1 MINLADAVGIRNPL
15 DFTLKSSLL
24 GQMLYKPSIS
34 RLEGT
39 TGPVFRR
46 DHQKLDGRRL
56 SLYGYAAHEG
66 PVLDELLRP
75 ETAPG
80 ELRRDPLRGSWAIYA
95 PHRQTRTFLPSA
107 ADDPLAPARPGA
119 AATEIPFED
128 FELAV
133 FENRFPSLA
142 PSAPP
147 ENRSDWA
154 SGAAS
159 GQCDVV
165 VFSKEP
171 VGSLGTLSHARR
183 VLLIEA
189 LIDRYNAL
197 HQAGFAYVMP
207 FENRGEQVGVT
218 LPHPHGQIYAFPSIP
233 EPQMSAAR
241 AFESGFDLIAEHAAW
256 DRTFD
261 VTSDGELTVFCP
273 PFARFPFETWIMP
286 RRPCAGPWDLDAESV
301 HSLAR
306 LLAEVPRR
314 LDALFAEPM
323 PYMMSFQAAPRGW
336 TSNFQFTVQFFPI
349 LRSAGRL
356 KFLASVEQ
364 FTGVFT
370 VDVVPEA
377 AAERLR
383 AL

>member
-1 MINLADAVGIRNPL
+1 MSQI
-15 DFTLKSSLL
+15 
-24 GQMLYKPSIS
+24 PSIT

-46 DHQKLDGRRL
+46 DHLKADGRRL
-56 SLYGYAAHEG
+56 ALYSYAPHEG
-66 PVLDELLRP
+66 PVLGELLRP

-80 ELRRDPLRGSWAIYA
+80 ELRQDPLRGTWAIYA

-107 ADDPLAPARPGA
+107 ADDPLAPGRPGA
-119 AATEIPFED
+119 PDTEIPFED

-142 PSAPP
+142 PVTGPD
-147 ENRSDWA
+147 RLSDWA
-154 SGAAS
+154 SGPAH
-159 GQCDVV
+159 GQCEVV
-165 VFSKEP
+165 VFSRES
-171 VGSLGTLSHARR
+171 VGSLATLSQARR

-189 LIDRYNAL
+189 LIDRYKCL
-197 HQAGFAYVMP
+197 HDAGFAYVMA

-218 LPHPHGQIYAFPSIP
+218 LPHPHGQIYAFPSVP
-233 EPQMSAAR
+233 APQASAAR
-241 AFESGFDLIAEHAAW
+241 AFEDGFDLIAEHASW
-256 DRTFD
+256 EGKFD
-261 VTSDGELTVFCP
+261 VTADGDLSVFCP
-273 PFARFPFETWIMP
+273 PFARFPYETWIMP
-286 RRPCAGPWDLDAESV
+286 RRRCAGPWDMDAGSI
-301 HSLAR
+301 HALAR

-314 LDALFAEPM
+314 LDALFGEPM
-323 PYMMSFQAAPRGW
+323 PYMMSFQAAPAGAGPA
-336 TSNFQFTVQFFPI
+336 FQFTVQFCPV

>member
-1 MINLADAVGIRNPL
+1 M
-15 DFTLKSSLL
+15 
-24 GQMLYKPSIS
+24 
-34 RLEGT
+34 
-39 TGPVFRR
+39 FRR
-46 DHQKLDGRRL
+46 DHLKADGRRL
-56 SLYGYAAHEG
+56 ALYGYAPHDG

-80 ELRRDPLRGSWAIYA
+80 ELRRDPLRNSWAIYA
-95 PHRQTRTFLPSA
+95 PHRQSRTFLPSA
-107 ADDPLAPARPGA
+107 ADDPLAPARQGGPL
-119 AATEIPFED
+119 TEIPFED

-142 PSAPP
+142 SSGAAGPLSA
-147 ENRSDWA
+147 WA
-154 SGAAS
+154 SGPAQ

-171 VGSLGTLSHARR
+171 AGSLGTLTHARR

-189 LIDRYNAL
+189 LIDRYRSL
-197 HQAGFAYVMP
+197 HAAGFAYVMP

-218 LPHPHGQIYAFPSIP
+218 LPHPHGQIYAFGDIP
-233 EPQMSAAR
+233 APQLSAAK
-241 AFESGFDLIAEHAAW
+241 AFEAGFDLIAEHASW
-256 DRTFD
+256 DGAFD
-261 VTSDGELTVFCP
+261 VTSDGDLTAFCP
-273 PFARFPFETWIMP
+273 PFARFPYETWIMP
-286 RRPCAGPWDLDAESV
+286 GKPCAGPWEMDSDSIHA
-301 HSLAR
+301 LAR
-306 LLAEVPRR
+306 LLGEIPRR

-323 PYMMSFQAAPRGW
+323 PYMMSFQAAPRGM
-336 TSNFQFTVQFFPI
+336 TEKFQFTVQFFPI

-377 AAERLR
+377 AAGRLR
-383 AL
+383 LL

>member
-1 MINLADAVGIRNPL
+1 MP
-15 DFTLKSSLL
+15 F
-24 GQMLYKPSIS
+24 KPPNIK
-34 RLEGT
+34 LEGT

-46 DHQKLDGRRL
+46 DHCKADGRCL
-56 SLYGYAAHEG
+56 SLYGYAPHESAA
-66 PVLDELLRP
+66 LDELLRP

-80 ELRRDPLRGSWAIYA
+80 EVRRDPLRNSWAIYA
-95 PHRQTRTFLPSA
+95 PHRQSRTFLPSA

-119 AATEIPFED
+119 PPTEIPFED

-142 PSAPP
+142 PVVRPGQLSP
-147 ENRSDWA
+147 WA
-154 SGAAS
+154 SGPAT

-171 VGSLGTLSHARR
+171 SGSLGTLSQARR

-189 LIDRYNAL
+189 LIDRYRAL
-197 HQAGFAYVMP
+197 HEAGFAYVMP

-218 LPHPHGQIYAFPSIP
+218 LPHPHGQIYAFQDVP
-233 EPQMSAAR
+233 EPQMAAAR
-241 AFESGFDLIAEHAAW
+241 AFGNGYDLVAEHAAW
-256 DRTFD
+256 GGQFD
-261 VTSDGELTVFCP
+261 VAEDGGLIAFCP

-286 RRPCAGPWDLDAESV
+286 RRPCAGPWALDAEGV

-306 LLAEVPRR
+306 LLAEVPRK
-314 LDALFAEPM
+314 LDALFGEPM
-323 PYMMSFQAAPRGW
+323 PYMMSFQAAPREAA
-336 TSNFQFTVQFFPI
+336 SRFQFTVQFFPV
-349 LRSAGRL
+349 LRAPGRL

-370 VDVVPEA
+370 VDVVPET